1 MPIIT
6 STWYQ
11 TGLWNYNILFKF
23 LHLRLN
29 AVREICSRC
38 PLVMNED
45 LLRDLAQYKNYKE
58 RSVMMAARSLI
69 HLYRSSMPELLH
81 KKDRVC
87 MLITWFDWQVS
98 CCFTICF
105 LYWDIFLTVISEI
118 FSATDYLL
126 STWLTHKIYL
136 ISMIL
141 KPAGNCVSFCLLLYR
156 HICIFWLRYSFPCL
170 VYCLSFVCYHF

>member
-1 MPIIT
+1 MSRLRRMFMWEHFHFRVCLGSNFEIDGEIDSFKADNSLPYIGQLSPKLSIRLIC
-6 STWYQ
+6 Q
-11 TGLWNYNILFKF
+11 ICNILFKF

-69 HLYRSSMPELLH
+69 HLYRASMPELLH

-87 MLITWFDWQVS
+87 TLITWFDQQGMYCYVV
-98 CCFTICF
+98 CFI
-105 LYWDIFLTVISEI
+105 
-118 FSATDYLL
+118 
-126 STWLTHKIYL
+126 
-136 ISMIL
+136 
-141 KPAGNCVSFCLLLYR
+141 
-156 HICIFWLRYSFPCL
+156 
-170 VYCLSFVCYHF
+170 